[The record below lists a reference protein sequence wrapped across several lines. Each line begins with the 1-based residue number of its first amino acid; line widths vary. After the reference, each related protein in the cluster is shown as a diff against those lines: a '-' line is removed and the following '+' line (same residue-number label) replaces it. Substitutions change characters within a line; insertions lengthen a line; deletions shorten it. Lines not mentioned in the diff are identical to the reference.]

1 VLQALKKILLGKE
14 TELKETALN
23 VVGVIGLPEAMEII
37 ESVISCLEEKDSN
50 VKAMAAW
57 TIGKIGHHA
66 SQMAA

>member
-1 VLQALKKILLGKE
+1 M
-14 TELKETALN
+14 
-23 VVGVIGLPEAMEII
+23 GVIGLPEAMEII